1 MERKATIDDID
12 SIYDIY
18 MDEYNNPYMTFEIM
32 DKVSFIPVYK
42 DILASNDI
50 YVYEIDGKI
59 ASTYRIQ
66 NKQFRISHISY
77 FGSFAMH
84 PNFRGKGYGKKIMD
98 SIIKRLQTEG
108 KKRIELF
115 VVSDNKRAIRFY
127 QKFGFV
133 QEGIMKYFLKRENS
147 PEYLDELIMAKYL

>member
-108 KKRIELF
+108 KKK
-115 VVSDNKRAIRFY
+115 N
-127 QKFGFV
+127 
-133 QEGIMKYFLKRENS
+133 
-147 PEYLDELIMAKYL
+147 